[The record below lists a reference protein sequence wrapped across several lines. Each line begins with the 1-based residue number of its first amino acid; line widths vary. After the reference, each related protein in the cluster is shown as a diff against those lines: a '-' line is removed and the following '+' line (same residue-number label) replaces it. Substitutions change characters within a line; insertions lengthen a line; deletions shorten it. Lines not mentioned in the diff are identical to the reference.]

1 MATELNM
8 PQMGYD
14 MQEGTLVRWL
24 KAVGDEVS
32 LGDPV
37 AEIETDKAVVEFE
50 STAEGVLLKFLVEE
64 GTTVAVGEV
73 IAMVGAEG
81 EDADGE
87 DAAAGD
93 DGAASVAV
101 EAEGASDP
109 GDSEEAAAQPM
120 EREEPPQTAIPL
132 PAATSNIRV
141 SPVARRLAIEEG
153 IDLRGIEGTGPGG
166 RILRADVIA
175 AAEAA
180 ALAQQ
185 PEAEGVD
192 EPMEDVEAAQ
202 PAEAV
207 DEPDTMAETDDVEAE
222 LDDVDATDETD
233 DVEAV
238 DETDDAEAV
247 DETDADA
254 VAVTVDIEV
263 KTEPDVAEAVD
274 ETDDVE
280 AEIDD
285 VEVVDETDDVEAEI
299 DDAEAVDETDDVEAV
314 DETDDVEAE
323 IDDAMAETDDAM
335 DETDDVEA
343 EIDDA
348 MAETDD
354 AMAET
359 DDVEAETDDVEAET
373 DVAMAETD
381 DAEAVAETDVAEA
394 VDEPDVVE
402 AVAETDVAEAVDET
416 DDAEAVDETDD
427 AEAVE
432 PVEEP
437 DLAAALPEGV
447 MPLSRMRRQIA
458 RVTTTSKTTIPHFY
472 VTADIDMTDAMALR
486 RQINDTL
493 EGDLRVSVND
503 LVIKACVD
511 ALKRH
516 PNLNAMF
523 TESGIHTHESI
534 NIGIAI
540 SAGDGLIM
548 PAILDCGGK
557 SLSEISAASQDLARR
572 SQSGT
577 LQSDE
582 YTGGTFSIS
591 NMGMFDVTSFV
602 AIIQPPQSAVLAVGT
617 VQERPVVQGGEIV
630 VREMMSATLSVDHR
644 VSDGV
649 EGAQFIADVKQHL
662 ERPLRLLL

>member
-50 STAEGVLLKFLVEE
+50 STAEGVLLEFLVEE

-81 EDADGE
+81 EDVDGK

-93 DGAASVAV
+93 DAADPVAV
-101 EAEGASDP
+101 ETEDASEPDGAPETD
-109 GDSEEAAAQPM
+109 DSAEAAAQPL

-132 PAATSNIRV
+132 PAASNNIRV
-141 SPVARRLAIEEG
+141 SPVARRLAVEQG

-180 ALAQQ
+180 TLAQP
-185 PEAEGVD
+185 PEAE
-192 EPMEDVEAAQ
+192 EIEQPTEDVEVAP

-207 DEPDTMAETDDVEAE
+207 DEPDDVDAMPETDDADAMPDTDDVEAMPDT
-222 LDDVDATDETD
+222 DDADAMPETD
-233 DVEAV
+233 DADDVA
-238 DETDDAEAV
+238 DTDDAEAV
-247 DETDADA
+247 
-254 VAVTVDIEV
+254 
-263 KTEPDVAEAVD
+263 P
-274 ETDDVE
+274 
-280 AEIDD
+280 
-285 VEVVDETDDVEAEI
+285 
-299 DDAEAVDETDDVEAV
+299 
-314 DETDDVEAE
+314 
-323 IDDAMAETDDAM
+323 ETDDA
-335 DETDDVEA
+335 DDVAVTLDVEVRA
-343 EIDDA
+343 EPDDA
-348 MAETDD
+348 DTMAEPDD
-354 AMAET
+354 A
-359 DDVEAETDDVEAET
+359 DDVAD
-373 DVAMAETD
+373 TD
-381 DAEAVAETDVAEA
+381 DAEAVPDTDDVEVRAEPDDAEAVADTDVAEA
-394 VDEPDVVE
+394 AEP
-402 AVAETDVAEAVDET
+402 AEEP
-416 DDAEAVDETDD
+416 
-427 AEAVE
+427 E
-432 PVEEP
+432 PV
-437 DLAAALPEGV
+437 AALPEGLT
-447 MPLSRMRRQIA
+447 PLSRMRQQIA

-472 VTADIDMTDAMALR
+472 VTTDIDMTHAMALR
-486 RQINDTL
+486 KQINDTL
-493 EGDLRVSVND
+493 EGDVRVSVND

-516 PNLNAMF
+516 PNLNSTF
-523 TESGIHTHESI
+523 TDDGILTHESI

-557 SLSEISAASQDLARR
+557 SLAQISAASQDLAQR

-617 VQERPVVQGGEIV
+617 VQERAVVQGGEIV

-649 EGAQFIADVKQHL
+649 EGAQFIADVKQQL

>member
-81 EDADGE
+81 EDVDGE
-87 DAAAGD
+87 GAAAGD

-109 GDSEEAAAQPM
+109 DDSEEAAAQPM

-153 IDLRGIEGTGPGG
+153 IDLSGIEGTGPGG

-185 PEAEGVD
+185 PEAEGIE
-192 EPMEDVEAAQ
+192 EPMEYVEAAQ
-202 PAEAV
+202 PAEDV

-222 LDDVDATDETD
+222 TDDVEAETDDTMAELDDTMAELDDAEAMDETD
-233 DVEAV
+233 DVEAM
-238 DETDDAEAV
+238 DEP
-247 DETDADA
+247 DADA

-263 KTEPDVAEAVD
+263 KAEPDVAEAVD

-280 AEIDD
+280 DEIDD
-285 VEVVDETDDVEAEI
+285 AMDETDDV
-299 DDAEAVDETDDVEAV
+299 EAVDETDDVEAV
-314 DETDDVEAE
+314 DETDDVEAV
-323 IDDAMAETDDAM
+323 
-335 DETDDVEA
+335 DETDDVED
-343 EIDDA
+343 EIDDVEA
-348 MAETDD
+348 VAEIDD

-359 DDVEAETDDVEAET
+359 DDVEAETDDVEAEID
-373 DVAMAETD
+373 DVEAEIDDVEAEID
-381 DAEAVAETDVAEA
+381 DAED
-394 VDEPDVVE
+394 
-402 AVAETDVAEAVDET
+402 
-416 DDAEAVDETDD
+416 VDETDD

-447 MPLSRMRRQIA
+447 IPLSRMRRQIA

-602 AIIQPPQSAVLAVGT
+602 AIIQPPQAAVLAVGT
-617 VQERPVVQGGEIV
+617 VQDRPVVQGGDIV

-649 EGAQFIADVKQHL
+649 EGAQFIADVKQQI
-662 ERPLRLLL
+662 ESPLRLLL

>member
-81 EDADGE
+81 EDVDGE
-87 DAAAGD
+87 GAAAGD
-93 DGAASVAV
+93 DGADSVAV

-109 GDSEEAAAQPM
+109 DDSEEAAAQPM

-153 IDLRGIEGTGPGG
+153 IDLSGIEGTGPGG

-185 PEAEGVD
+185 PEAEGIE

-207 DEPDTMAETDDVEAE
+207 DEPDTMAEIHDVEAEIDDVEAE
-222 LDDVDATDETD
+222 TDDAMAEID
-233 DVEAV
+233 DVEAEIDDAMAEIDDAEAM
-238 DETDDAEAV
+238 DETDDAEAM
-247 DETDADA
+247 DETDDVDAMDEPDADA

-263 KTEPDVAEAVD
+263 KAEPDIAEAVD

-280 AEIDD
+280 AETDDAEAERDD
-285 VEVVDETDDVEAEI
+285 VEAVDEPDDVEAEIDDAMAEIDDAMAEIDDAMAEADVVEAEIDDAMAEPDVTEAVAETDDVEAVDETDVVEAETDDTMAEIDDVEAEI
-299 DDAEAVDETDDVEAV
+299 DDAEAV
-314 DETDDVEAE
+314 AE
-323 IDDAMAETDDAM
+323 IDD
-335 DETDDVEA
+335 V
-343 EIDDA
+343 
-348 MAETDD
+348 
-354 AMAET
+354 
-359 DDVEAETDDVEAET
+359 
-373 DVAMAETD
+373 
-381 DAEAVAETDVAEA
+381 
-394 VDEPDVVE
+394 
-402 AVAETDVAEAVDET
+402 
-416 DDAEAVDETDD
+416 
-427 AEAVE
+427 EAVE

-437 DLAAALPEGV
+437 DIAVALPEGV
-447 MPLSRMRRQIA
+447 IPLSRMRRQIA

-617 VQERPVVQGGEIV
+617 VQDRPVVQGGDIV
-630 VREMMSATLSVDHR
+630 VRKMMSATLSVDHR

-649 EGAQFIADVKQHL
+649 EGAQFIADVKQQL
-662 ERPLRLLL
+662 ESPLRLLL

>member
-81 EDADGE
+81 EDVDGE

-93 DGAASVAV
+93 DGADSVAV
-101 EAEGASDP
+101 EAEGASDT

-175 AAEAA
+175 AVEAA

-185 PEAEGVD
+185 PEAEGVE

-207 DEPDTMAETDDVEAE
+207 DEPDTMAETDDVEAM
-222 LDDVDATDETD
+222 AETD
-233 DVEAV
+233 VVEAV
-238 DETDDAEAV
+238 AETDDAEAMA
-247 DETDADA
+247 EPDADA

-263 KTEPDVAEAVD
+263 KSEPDVAEAVD

-280 AEIDD
+280 AVDEPDDAMAVPDVAEAVDEPDDVEAEIDD
-285 VEVVDETDDVEAEI
+285 AMAETDDVEAEIDDTMDETDDVEAMDETDDVEAEI
-299 DDAEAVDETDDVEAV
+299 DDTMA
-314 DETDDVEAE
+314 ETDDVEAE
-323 IDDAMAETDDAM
+323 IDDAMAETDD
-335 DETDDVEA
+335 
-343 EIDDA
+343 
-348 MAETDD
+348 
-354 AMAET
+354 
-359 DDVEAETDDVEAET
+359 
-373 DVAMAETD
+373 
-381 DAEAVAETDVAEA
+381 
-394 VDEPDVVE
+394 VE

-416 DDAEAVDETDD
+416 DVAEAVDEPDV
-427 AEAVE
+427 AEAVDE
-432 PVEEP
+432 PDVEAVDEP
-437 DLAAALPEGV
+437 DVAEADLAAALPEGV

-511 ALKRH
+511 ALKRY

-523 TESGIHTHESI
+523 TESGIHMHESI

-617 VQERPVVQGGEIV
+617 VQGRPVVQGGEIV

>member
-81 EDADGE
+81 EDVDGE

-109 GDSEEAAAQPM
+109 DDSEEAAAQPM

-175 AAEAA
+175 AVEAA

-185 PEAEGVD
+185 PEAEGVE

-207 DEPDTMAETDDVEAE
+207 DEPDTMAE
-222 LDDVDATDETD
+222 LDS
-233 DVEAV
+233 
-238 DETDDAEAV
+238 
-247 DETDADA
+247 
-254 VAVTVDIEV
+254 
-263 KTEPDVAEAVD
+263 
-274 ETDDVE
+274 
-280 AEIDD
+280 
-285 VEVVDETDDVEAEI
+285 VEAEI
-299 DDAEAVDETDDVEAV
+299 DDAMAELDSVEAEIDDAMAEIDDAEAEIDDAMV
-314 DETDDVEAE
+314 ETDDVEAE
-323 IDDAMAETDDAM
+323 IDDAMVETDDAM
-335 DETDDVEA
+335 VETDDVEA
-343 EIDDA
+343 EI
-348 MAETDD
+348 DD

-373 DVAMAETD
+373 DDVEAETD
-381 DAEAVAETDVAEA
+381 DVEAEIDDVEAEIDDVEAEIDVAMDETDDVEAEIDDVEAETDVAEAETDVEAMDETDVEAMDETDDVEAEIDDAMA

-402 AVAETDVAEAVDET
+402 AVDEPDVAEAV
-416 DDAEAVDETDD
+416 
-427 AEAVE
+427 
-432 PVEEP
+432 EP

-447 MPLSRMRRQIA
+447 IPLSRMRRQIA

-617 VQERPVVQGGEIV
+617 VQDRPVVQGGEIV

-649 EGAQFIADVKQHL
+649 EGAQFIADVKQQL